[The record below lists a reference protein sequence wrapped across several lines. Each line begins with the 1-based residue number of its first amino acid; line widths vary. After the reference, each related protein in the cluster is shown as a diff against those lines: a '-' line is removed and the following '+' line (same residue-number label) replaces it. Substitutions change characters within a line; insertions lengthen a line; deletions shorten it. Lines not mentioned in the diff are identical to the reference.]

1 MSQAA
6 ESNSQGTVPIDL
18 VELGYITGAY
28 GIRGWVKIQPHSAQ
42 ADALLS
48 TKRWW
53 LQAAQGPL
61 GHLQAQQ
68 PLPSAIAV
76 AAAKV
81 HSGTVVAQFAN
92 FTDRDA
98 AEAYKGYTVWVSRA
112 EFPPSEDGEYYWVDL
127 IGANAENLQGEA
139 LGEIVGLIDNGAHQI
154 LRVQYA
160 EVDAQ
165 GQTKP
170 AERLIPFV
178 GHYVQAVNLAEK
190 RVVLDWGLD
199 F

>member
-1 MSQAA
+1 MSQAT
-6 ESNSQGTVPIDL
+6 SKSQSAVPTDL

-48 TKRWW
+48 AKRWW
-53 LQAAQGPL
+53 LQAPQGPL

-68 PLPSAIAV
+68 ALPSAMTV
-76 AAAKV
+76 AAAKA
-81 HSGTVVAQFAN
+81 HSGTVVAQFAD
-92 FTDRDA
+92 FTDRNA
-98 AEAYKGYTVWVSRA
+98 AEAYKSYTVWVSRA
-112 EFPPSEDGEYYWVDL
+112 DFPPSEEGEYYWVDL
-127 IGANAENLQGEA
+127 IGAQAENLQGES
-139 LGEIVGLIDNGAHQI
+139 LGEVVGLIDNGAHQI
-154 LRVQYA
+154 LRVQYTEA
-160 EVDAQ
+160 DAK
-165 GQTKP
+165 GQAKP